1 MDRSSH
7 AARESPL
14 ARVLLV
20 RRPLRAA
27 LLGRGRLDAHARKEE
42 QRRAGEQHLAVPQC
56 ALAAANAAA
65 AASASASAAA
75 AAAAA
80 AATAAVAVAAVAVAA
95 AAAVAGRRP
104 RGGLEQQ
111 RGGEGLVCAVSSP
124 RALRRAEQPVQRR
137 RLGGLARVRVGVGAG
152 VGFGVG
158 VRVGVTVRVRDR
170 VRGG

>member
-56 ALAAANAAA
+56 ALAAANAA
-65 AASASASAAA
+65 SAAA
-75 AAAAA
+75 AAAA
-80 AATAAVAVAAVAVAA
+80 AAVAVAAVAVAA

-111 RGGEGLVCAVSSP
+111 RGGEGLVCAVPSP

-152 VGFGVG
+152 AGVGVG
-158 VRVGVTVRVRDR
+158 VRVGVTVSVRDR

>member
-65 AASASASAAA
+65 AAAAAAASAAA

-80 AATAAVAVAAVAVAA
+80 AAAVAVAAVAVAA

-111 RGGEGLVCAVSSP
+111 RGGEGLVCAVPSP

-152 VGFGVG
+152 AGVGVG
-158 VRVGVTVRVRDR
+158 VRVGVTVSVRDR

>member
-42 QRRAGEQHLAVPQC
+42 QRRAGQQHLAVPQC

-65 AASASASAAA
+65 AAAAA
-75 AAAAA
+75 PNSA
-80 AATAAVAVAAVAVAA
+80 
-95 AAAVAGRRP
+95 RP
-104 RGGLEQQ
+104 PAR
-111 RGGEGLVCAVSSP
+111 SNSP
-124 RALRRAEQPVQRR
+124 CWPHV
-137 RLGGLARVRVGVGAG
+137 
-152 VGFGVG
+152 
-158 VRVGVTVRVRDR
+158 
-170 VRGG
+170 

>member
-42 QRRAGEQHLAVPQC
+42 QRRAGEQHLTVPQC

-65 AASASASAAA
+65 EHATALAAA
-75 AAAAA
+75 DPAVPRADLPPPSTAAAGAA
-80 AATAAVAVAAVAVAA
+80 NAAVR
-95 AAAVAGRRP
+95 GRQ
-104 RGGLEQQ
+104 G
-111 RGGEGLVCAVSSP
+111 
-124 RALRRAEQPVQRR
+124 PVR
-137 RLGGLARVRVGVGAG
+137 
-152 VGFGVG
+152 
-158 VRVGVTVRVRDR
+158 
-170 VRGG
+170 

>member
-65 AASASASAAA
+65 AA
-75 AAAAA
+75 
-80 AATAAVAVAAVAVAA
+80 VAVAAVAVAA

-111 RGGEGLVCAVSSP
+111 RGGEGLVCAVPSP

>member
-65 AASASASAAA
+65 AAAATAIASLAITTAPSAAA
-75 AAAAA
+75 A
-80 AATAAVAVAAVAVAA
+80 
-95 AAAVAGRRP
+95 
-104 RGGLEQQ
+104 
-111 RGGEGLVCAVSSP
+111 VSHSNSWMP
-124 RALRRAEQPVQRR
+124 LAERAS
-137 RLGGLARVRVGVGAG
+137 
-152 VGFGVG
+152 
-158 VRVGVTVRVRDR
+158 
-170 VRGG
+170 